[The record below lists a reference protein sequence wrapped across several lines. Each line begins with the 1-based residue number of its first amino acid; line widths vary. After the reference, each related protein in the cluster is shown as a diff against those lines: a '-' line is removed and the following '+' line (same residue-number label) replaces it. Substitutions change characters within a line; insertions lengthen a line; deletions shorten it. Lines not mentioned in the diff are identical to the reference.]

1 MKWLQEYQ
9 WLVYSPKWNGGFC
22 LPCVLFAPENSKL
35 GQLYREPLLNFT
47 RFKSACDRHWEYP
60 AHKNSL
66 VKYDA
71 FMASL
76 EKQRRGGGDIVQQ
89 LLVCSGEQSAE
100 NMEKLKGL
108 VSTVV
113 FCGKQNIPLRGH
125 RHEDFIPGRSQCRP
139 SNPGYF
145 LSLMEFRANAGDKSV
160 PRSFH
165 MKKSGGHEVS
175 YTSPQIQNEL
185 IKCCGDSIRDKVLMD
200 VRNSP
205 FFTVLADEATDAA
218 NREQMSIVLRYL
230 AQTFQ
235 LLGLSWRDGCPPVS
249 LLPQVT
255 YHSL

>member
-1 MKWLQEYQ
+1 
-9 WLVYSPKWNGGFC
+9 
-22 LPCVLFAPENSKL
+22 
-35 GQLYREPLLNFT
+35 
-47 RFKSACDRHWEYP
+47 
-60 AHKNSL
+60 
-66 VKYDA
+66 
-71 FMASL
+71 
-76 EKQRRGGGDIVQQ
+76 
-89 LLVCSGEQSAE
+89 
-100 NMEKLKGL
+100 
-108 VSTVV
+108 
-113 FCGKQNIPLRGH
+113 
-125 RHEDFIPGRSQCRP
+125 
-139 SNPGYF
+139 
-145 LSLMEFRANAGDKSV
+145 
-160 PRSFH
+160 

-230 AQTFQ
+230 AKTFQ